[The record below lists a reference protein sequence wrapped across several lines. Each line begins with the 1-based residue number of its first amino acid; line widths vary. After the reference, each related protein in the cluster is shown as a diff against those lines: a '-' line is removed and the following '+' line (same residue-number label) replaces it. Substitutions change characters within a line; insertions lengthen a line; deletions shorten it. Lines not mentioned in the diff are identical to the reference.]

1 MELRDVTMS
10 GIDWQRALFAMLLG
24 GGLTGLLRLVT
35 LNPWL
40 GVFVT
45 ACTTM
50 WFLAEASDMW
60 AECEGKCHEVV
71 ELEKQVVVLKSAM
84 QEMAVM
90 NSELESVNRRLG
102 SRNRSRSSSSL

>member
-1 MELRDVTMS
+1 MMV
-10 GIDWQRALFAMLLG
+10 DWQRALFAMLLG

-90 NSELESVNRRLG
+90 NSDQETRYRRHSLRESKAHF
-102 SRNRSRSSSSL
+102 SSSNSL